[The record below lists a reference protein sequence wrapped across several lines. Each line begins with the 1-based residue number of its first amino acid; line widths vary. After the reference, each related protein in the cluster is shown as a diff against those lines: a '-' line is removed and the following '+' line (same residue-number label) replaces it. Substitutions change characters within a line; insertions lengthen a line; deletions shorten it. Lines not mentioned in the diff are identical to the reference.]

1 MLETGEVYLLRDYRN
16 SGADPHFQ
24 IVIHKTATGELVVVY
39 ATTKIEKVKV
49 RCMLAN
55 PKTPYGEISPT
66 YVEIPEGTCGSL
78 PELCAVNCDNAFLST
93 VKDREAGLDFS
104 KKEHK
109 LPKEFLDKIVAG
121 IKESFV
127 VPQSVTDALKR

>member
-1 MLETGEVYLLRDYRN
+1 
-16 SGADPHFQ
+16 
-24 IVIHKTATGELVVVY
+24 
-39 ATTKIEKVKV
+39 
-49 RCMLAN
+49 
-55 PKTPYGEISPT
+55 
-66 YVEIPEGTCGSL
+66 
-78 PELCAVNCDNAFLST
+78 VNCDNAFLST
-93 VKDREAGLDFS
+93 VEDREAGLDFS